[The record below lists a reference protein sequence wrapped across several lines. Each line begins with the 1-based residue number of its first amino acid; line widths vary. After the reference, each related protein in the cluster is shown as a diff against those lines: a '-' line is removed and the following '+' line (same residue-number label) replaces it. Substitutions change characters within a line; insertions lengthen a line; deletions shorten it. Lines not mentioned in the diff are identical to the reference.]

1 VALVGESGS
10 GKSTVVGLVERFYD
24 PASGTVL
31 LDGIDLKAYNLRWL
45 RSQVGGAEAG
55 GRRRE
60 GSLGWCVPA
69 GALPRHICSC
79 RPW

>member
-31 LDGIDLKAYNLRWL
+31 LDGIDLKSYNLRWL
-45 RSQVGGAEAG
+45 RSQVGFMAG
-55 GRRRE
+55 G
-60 GSLGWCVPA
+60 GWPGAPACHCRAVLCACV
-69 GALPRHICSC
+69 C
-79 RPW
+79 RS